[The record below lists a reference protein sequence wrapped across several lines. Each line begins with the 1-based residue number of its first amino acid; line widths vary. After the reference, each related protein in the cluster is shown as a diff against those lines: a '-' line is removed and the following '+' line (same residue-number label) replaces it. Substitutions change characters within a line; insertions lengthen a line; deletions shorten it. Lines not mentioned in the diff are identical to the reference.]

1 MKKIL
6 KITLLISFSLV
17 FQNYFWNNLDFS
29 NSLFTLIKVAFI
41 LTIFEL
47 LLKPIIKILLIPI
60 NILTLGLFRIVINT
74 FGFYLAVFV
83 FSDFRVNT
91 INTSEFIWQGITVP
105 ALCFS
110 GFWAYVVNSTSNNFI
125 LNIFKFII
133 KPLKESK

>member
-17 FQNYFWNNLDFS
+17 LQNYFWNNLDFS
-29 NSLFTLIKVAFI
+29 NSLFTLIKVAFV
-41 LTIFEL
+41 LTMFEI

-60 NILTLGLFRIVINT
+60 NFLTLGLFRIVINT
-74 FGFYLAVFV
+74 FGFYLAVFI

-91 INTSEFIWQGITVP
+91 INTSEFIWQGITIP
-105 ALCFS
+105 ALYFT

-133 KPLKESK
+133 KPIKENK